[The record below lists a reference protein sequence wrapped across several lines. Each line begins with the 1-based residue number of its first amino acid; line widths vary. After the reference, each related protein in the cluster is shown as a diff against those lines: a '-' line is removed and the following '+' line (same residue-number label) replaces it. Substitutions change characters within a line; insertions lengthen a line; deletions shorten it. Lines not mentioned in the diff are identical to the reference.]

1 MGKRTLS
8 LIILALLLFSTF
20 SVAFAQSYRFSLDEE
35 VVHVFWNK
43 DGTMSLDYVFTF
55 TNQPGAHAI
64 DYVDVGVP
72 NPNYDMSSVSAD
84 IEGNPLS
91 DIQNSEYVKPGF
103 AVGLGGRAIPS
114 GGTGKL
120 HVAIGTVR
128 SVLYPDSKDDKYAS
142 GVFAPTWFGSE
153 FVSGATHLTVVFH
166 LPPGVQPAEPR
177 WHAAPSGWQSEP
189 ATALDDQGLV
199 TYTWENTAANGSSKY
214 EFGASFPA
222 KYVPDSAIVRPNI
235 LEPILGLITG
245 IVSLVCNPCSLVFIV
260 IVAVVGYSAFKTRRR
275 SMEYLPPSIAIEGH
289 GIKRGLTAVEASILM
304 EQPMDKILT
313 MILFSVLKKGTAE
326 IVTRDPLKIKVADPL
341 PEGLYP
347 YEADFLG
354 VFKEDTPKQKM
365 RTEMRD
371 LMVNLVKGLATKMK
385 GFSRKETVDYYK
397 NIIDTAWQQVA
408 SAGTPEVKSQKFD
421 ENIDWA
427 MADKGFED
435 KTRDVFHSGPVFVPS
450 WWWRYDPMLSHQPMS
465 TTHTAS
471 TMPSTPSSSQGG
483 SFSMPTLPGGEFAA
497 GMVVGMQNFAGNV
510 VGNVTDFAGSI
521 TNATNPVPK
530 TTSSGGGGGGGGH
543 SCACACACAGCACAC
558 AGGGR

>member
-8 LIILALLLFSTF
+8 LIILALLLLSTF

-235 LEPILGLITG
+235 LDPILGLITG
-245 IVSLVCNPCSLVFIV
+245 ILSLVCNPCSFVFII
-260 IVAVVGYSAFKTRRR
+260 IVAVVGFSAYKSRRR

-347 YEADFLG
+347 YEVDFLG

-530 TTSSGGGGGGGGH
+530 TTSSGGGGGGGH